1 MDKYLEDIEH
11 SFEEVDSSV
20 YNYVIKA
27 KFPSSNKFVNVT
39 GLFNSP
45 DELREVGLTPSYRNV
60 IAKNRDGYEELRDLG
75 FKDKEIIKQ
84 YGE

>member
-1 MDKYLEDIEH
+1 MDEYLEQIEK
-11 SFEEVDSSV
+11 SYDEVDHSMFDYS
-20 YNYVIKA
+20 IEA
-27 KFPSSNKFVNVT
+27 KFPSSHKFVNVT

-45 DELREVGLTPSYRNV
+45 EELREVGLTPSLRHV
-60 IAKNRDGYEELRDLG
+60 IAKNKNGYEELRDLG